1 MRSWSSVRVA
11 NRIIP
16 LTILIVTIAY
26 IHVPIFFNI
35 SIIRAT
41 QQPICY
47 TAGPP
52 GTYRIVLS
60 YFHLIF
66 LGLSPGCCML
76 VFGLLTLRN
85 IERSK
90 RLVVMPSTNLVST
103 TNQNKR
109 KTNNNML
116 RMLIVQVLVYSITG
130 LALSIALIYTAIIAN
145 QQKNVFQWAQENMIN
160 AVVGMFSNV
169 GPCLSFYLF
178 TLSSGLFRKELKNLF
193 CRHNRIG
200 NLSQQTA
207 THISNTGRPRISIK
221 PEQYF

>member
-1 MRSWSSVRVA
+1 MRSWSSIRVA

-26 IHVPIFFNI
+26 IHVPIFFKIGII
-35 SIIRAT
+35 SST
-41 QQPICY
+41 QQSNCY
-47 TAGPP
+47 STGPP

-60 YFHLIF
+60 YFNLIF

-85 IERSK
+85 VERSK
-90 RLVVMPSTNLVST
+90 RLVVMPSTNLVNT
-103 TNQNKR
+103 TNQTNR
-109 KTNNNML
+109 KTNNNMI

-130 LALSIALIYTAIIAN
+130 LTFSIALIYTAIIAN
-145 QQKNVFQWAQENMIN
+145 QPKNIFQVAQENMIN
-160 AVVGMFSNV
+160 AVVGMLSDV

-178 TLSSGLFRKELKNLF
+178 TLSSSLFRKELKNLF

-207 THISNTGRPRISIK
+207 THITNTGRPRITIK
-221 PEQYF
+221 P

>member
-16 LTILIVTIAY
+16 LTILIVTIGY
-26 IHVPIFFNI
+26 IHVAIFFNI
-35 SIIRAT
+35 SIIPAT

-47 TAGPP
+47 PSGPP

-60 YFHLIF
+60 YFNLIF

-85 IERSK
+85 IEQSK
-90 RLVVMPSTNLVST
+90 RLVVMPATNSVNT
-103 TNQNKR
+103 TNQTNR
-109 KTNNNML
+109 KTNSQML
-116 RMLIVQVLVYSITG
+116 RMLIFQVLVYSITG
-130 LALSIALIYTAIIAN
+130 LTFSVAWIYTAIIAI
-145 QQKNVFQWAQENMIN
+145 QPQNVFQLAQQNMIN
-160 AVVGMFSNV
+160 AVVGMLSNV

-200 NLSQQTA
+200 NHSQQTA
-207 THISNTGRPRISIK
+207 TQKANADRPRIAIK
-221 PEQYF
+221 P

>member
-1 MRSWSSVRVA
+1 MRSWSSIRVA

-26 IHVPIFFNI
+26 IHVAIFFNI
-35 SIIRAT
+35 SIVPAT

-47 TAGPP
+47 PSGPP

-60 YFHLIF
+60 YFNLIF
-66 LGLSPGCCML
+66 FGLSPGCCML
-76 VFGLLTLRN
+76 IFGLLTLRN

-90 RLVVMPSTNLVST
+90 RLVVMPATNVVNA
-103 TNQNKR
+103 TNQNNR

-130 LALSIALIYTAIIAN
+130 LTFSVGWIYTAIVAIQPQNIFQLA
-145 QQKNVFQWAQENMIN
+145 QQNMIN
-160 AVVGMFSNV
+160 AVVGMLSNV

-178 TLSSGLFRKELKNLF
+178 TLSSGLFRKELKNLLF
-193 CRHNRIG
+193 RRNRISHQ
-200 NLSQQTA
+200 SQQTA
-207 THISNTGRPRISIK
+207 TQTSNTGRPRIIIN
-221 PEQYF
+221 P